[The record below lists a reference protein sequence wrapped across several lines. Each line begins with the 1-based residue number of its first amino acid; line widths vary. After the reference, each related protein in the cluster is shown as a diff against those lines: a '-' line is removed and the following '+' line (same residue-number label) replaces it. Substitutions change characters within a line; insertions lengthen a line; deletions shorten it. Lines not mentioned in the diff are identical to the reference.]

1 MIMDGKYMSTVF
13 VFVLFFL
20 FFLKQGNLAKR
31 VKNWL
36 HSYALFY
43 DLVVKCMCLSFIWL
57 YLFVSTINCSIFGFC
72 FSALEHMP
80 IAVETD
86 KPKSQHYELPTSFFK
101 LVLGKNL
108 KYR

>member
-1 MIMDGKYMSTVF
+1 MEKYMSTVF
-13 VFVLFFL
+13 AFVLFFF